1 MSNEYLDDEE
11 LDEAFVWATENGEF
25 WGSPKTTKKISPG
38 IYTITHDYNRG
49 VVFTLLDVKSE
60 PLMRFVGHA
69 SDLVIREIRDFWE
82 RKELFRKFNI
92 LFKRGIFIYG
102 PPGTGKT
109 CALKILM
116 NDVVEA
122 GGIAVKWPRSADMF
136 VAGMRLLRKLQPET
150 PVVVVME
157 DLDAILENENRSKV
171 LNILDG
177 VESIDNVV
185 YLATTNYPEKFEARI
200 IDRPSRFDKR
210 FEITYPDSDVR
221 AAYIQQLLGDQSEA
235 IDLDQ
240 WVASTKGFSIAH
252 IKELFVSVVLLGN
265 DLEGEVKR
273 LRSMASSIEATE
285 DRCQA
290 SDPDSDLDED
300 EDDDE

>member
-11 LDEAFVWATENGEF
+11 LDEALVWATESGEY
-25 WGSPKTTKKISPG
+25 WGSPKTTPKISPG
-38 IYTITHDYNRG
+38 IYAITHDYNRG
-49 VVFTLLDVKSE
+49 VVFTHLDVKSE

-69 SDLVIREIRDFWE
+69 GDLVIQEIRDFWG
-82 RKELFRKFNI
+82 RKELFKKFGV

-122 GGIAVKWPRSADMF
+122 GGIAVKWPSSADLF
-136 VAGMRLLRKLQPET
+136 VAGMRLLRKLQPEI

-177 VESIDNVV
+177 VESIENVV

-210 FEITYPDSDVR
+210 FEIGYPAPEVR
-221 AAYIQQLLGDQSEA
+221 AAYIQRLLGEHTDA
-235 IDLDQ
+235 IDLDE
-240 WVASTKGFSIAH
+240 WVSSTKGFSIAH
-252 IKELFVSVVLLGN
+252 IKELFTSVVLLGN
-265 DLEGEVKR
+265 DLAGEVKR
-273 LRSMASSIEATE
+273 LRAMATSIEATE
-285 DRCQA
+285 DRDCE
-290 SDPDSDLDED
+290 ED
-300 EDDDE
+300 YECAEDD